1 MRILTVDTFSLG
13 SRAFYTSDTSFF
25 SMVSKV
31 QNVIKPDYTV
41 FAFDHPQ
48 LIRRDLYPDYKATR
62 KPKDEGAVKA
72 KVARLAFLRNL
83 WSALKRADYNCLCV
97 KGYEAD
103 DIIASV
109 VKQINAEE
117 HYVLTGDKDLL
128 QLCDVA
134 KVCYVPKSFS
144 DWRICGVAECVDIT
158 GYKPHELVLQK
169 ALAGERSDNIP
180 GIPQIGPKR
189 AEGLIKA
196 GYDTFYKLRGLDLV
210 QANLVEFELSYE
222 LGRLYADAPVTFV
235 EREGDIDLARQEYLR
250 LR

>member
-13 SRAFYTSDTSFF
+13 SRAFYTSDISFF

-31 QNVIKPDYTV
+31 QNVIKPNHTV
-41 FAFDHPQ
+41 FAFDHPK

-62 KPKDEGAVKA
+62 KPKDEGSAKA
-72 KVARLAFLRNL
+72 KAARLAFLRNL
-83 WSALKRADYNCLCV
+83 WLALKRADYNCLCLE
-97 KGYEAD
+97 GYEAD
-103 DIIASV
+103 DVIASI
-109 VKQINAEE
+109 VKQINAE

-144 DWRICGVAECVDIT
+144 DWQVCGALECHAIT

-189 AEGLIKA
+189 AESLIKA
-196 GYDTFYKLRGLDLV
+196 GYDTFYKLHGLDVV

-222 LGRLYADAPVTFV
+222 LGRLYDDAPVAFIK
-235 EREGDIDLARQEYLR
+235 REGDIDWALQGYLR